1 MDGNFDAQGIIKK
14 MVRGTRAVDG
24 AGVNL
29 VRVLGAD
36 TMYDFDPFLMLD
48 SFDSYNPDD
57 YTLGFPLHP
66 HRGIETV
73 TYLIEGDIEHRDTL
87 GNKGSIGAGESQWMT
102 AGQGILHE
110 EMPKAS
116 QRMLGLQLWLNLP
129 QANKMVEP
137 AYFAITNEQ
146 IPVVKESFG
155 EVRVVSG
162 EYGSTR
168 GVETNYIAARLLDIA
183 LDAGKEFTLALNP
196 GDTSFIFLIEGDAI
210 LDGQVIAE
218 KTAVLLDSDRTLV
231 LGAQQDRPLRVF
243 FFSAKP
249 LGEPVAWGGPIVM
262 NTPEELREAFEEL
275 ERGTF
280 IRTGD
285 EG

>member
-1 MDGNFDAQGIIKK
+1 MEKNSSDRGIIKK

-36 TMYDFDPFLMLD
+36 TMYDFDPFLMMD
-48 SFDSYNPDD
+48 SFDSRNPDD

-73 TYLIEGDIEHRDTL
+73 TYLIEGEIEHRDIL
-87 GNKGSIGAGESQWMT
+87 GNKGSIRSGESQWMT
-102 AGQGILHE
+102 AGRGILHE

-116 QRMLGLQLWLNLP
+116 PRMLGLQLWLNLP
-129 QANKMVEP
+129 QESKMVEP
-137 AYFAITNEQ
+137 AYFAITDEQ

-162 EYGSTR
+162 HYGSAQ
-168 GVETNYIAARLLDIA
+168 GVETNYVAARLLDIA
-183 LDAGKEFTLALNP
+183 LDANKEFTLELNP
-196 GDTSFIFLIEGDAI
+196 GDTSFIFLIEGDAV

-218 KTAVLLDSDRTLV
+218 KTAVLLDSDQTLV
-231 LGAQQDRPLRVF
+231 LRSQPDQALRVF

-249 LGEPVAWGGPIVM
+249 LGEPIAWGGPIVM
-262 NTPEELREAFEEL
+262 NTREELRETFEEL

-280 IRTGD
+280 IRTAN
-285 EG
+285 